1 MVKEQLIEWLK
12 SGKDMPVLSCTATK
26 VMKMAVDGASA
37 QELAKVILESPALTA
52 KVLRLVNSPF
62 YGLSQK
68 VSTIQHAIALLGFKM
83 VCNLVLSISIVEAF
97 ALKKKGRFDHKR
109 FCRDAFC
116 SAVAADMIARECGC
130 QEPEEVFVLGLLH
143 DIGVLVMATYQPD
156 LFDTVLER
164 KEASGQPMKAI
175 EQEIMGIDHT
185 ELGEII
191 AEQWCLPPA
200 IRLTIRYHHDPDRV
214 VSEHIHAQ
222 KLCRIIY
229 LSDIMLEIFRGEDG
243 HRTAQFSREAR
254 RFFKFT
260 QDQIN
265 SLLNS
270 FVTRVKDLADVFEI
284 NTADIR
290 DYYQILQE
298 ANTKLGK
305 INIEYDVLVKKLHQ
319 EQEKLAVESARVQES
334 EEKYRQLFENASD
347 AIAILDSNEKLLEV
361 NKKFYEMSGYN
372 REEITA
378 LSLQNLFS
386 AHDVDKF
393 LKSLGLLKKQGALL
407 KPLNLVAVTKEGKE
421 QDIEVKLSCLCKDGS
436 RTSFQAIIRDVTH
449 RKKEEEI
456 RIQQEK
462 LKAVIEMAGA
472 AAHELAQPM
481 TALLG
486 ITELLMLKIAPEYP
500 NYQTIDTIYKQ
511 VHKMAE
517 TTQKIS
523 RITRYIIKE
532 FPGGIKIVDI
542 NEASKPS
549 LLNDSNPK
557 TSFN

>member
-1 MVKEQLIEWLK
+1 
-12 SGKDMPVLSCTATK
+12 
-26 VMKMAVDGASA
+26 
-37 QELAKVILESPALTA
+37 
-52 KVLRLVNSPF
+52 
-62 YGLSQK
+62 
-68 VSTIQHAIALLGFKM
+68 
-83 VCNLVLSISIVEAF
+83 
-97 ALKKKGRFDHKR
+97 
-109 FCRDAFC
+109 
-116 SAVAADMIARECGC
+116 
-130 QEPEEVFVLGLLH
+130 
-143 DIGVLVMATYQPD
+143 
-156 LFDTVLER
+156 
-164 KEASGQPMKAI
+164 
-175 EQEIMGIDHT
+175 
-185 ELGEII
+185 
-191 AEQWCLPPA
+191 
-200 IRLTIRYHHDPDRV
+200 
-214 VSEHIHAQ
+214 
-222 KLCRIIY
+222 
-229 LSDIMLEIFRGEDG
+229 MLEIFRGEDG

-270 FVTRVKDLADVFEI
+270 FVTRVKGLADVFEI

-334 EEKYRQLFENASD
+334 EEKYKQLFENASD

-436 RTSFQAIIRDVTH
+436 QTGFQAIIRDITH

-486 ITELLMLKIAPEYP
+486 ITELLMLKIAPEDP
-500 NYQTIDTIYKQ
+500 NYQTINTIYKQ

-549 LLNDSNPK
+549 LNDSNPK

>member
-1 MVKEQLIEWLK
+1 MVKKQLIEWLK
-12 SGKDMPVLSCTATK
+12 SGKDIPVLSSTATK
-26 VMKMAVDGASA
+26 VMKMAVDGANA
-37 QELAKVILESPALTA
+37 QELARVILESPALTA

-68 VSTIQHAIALLGFKM
+68 VSTIQHAITLLGFKM

-97 ALKKKGRFDHKR
+97 ALKKKGMFDHKK

-116 SAVAADMIARECGC
+116 SAVAADMIARECGY
-130 QEPEEVFVLGLLH
+130 QQPEEVFVLGLLH

-156 LFDTVLER
+156 LFDAVLER

-175 EQEIMGIDHT
+175 EQEILGVDHT

-191 AEQWCLPPA
+191 AGQWCLPPA
-200 IRLTIRYHHDPDRV
+200 MSLTMRYHHHPDLM
-214 VSEHIHAQ
+214 VSDHSHAQ
-222 KLCRIIY
+222 KMCRIIY
-229 LSDIMLEIFRGEDG
+229 LSDIMLEIFMGEDG
-243 HRTAQFSREAR
+243 HRTAQFSREAM

-260 QDQIN
+260 QDQID

-270 FVTRVKDLADVFEI
+270 FVTRVKDLADVLEI
-284 NTADIR
+284 NTANIR

-319 EQEKLAVESARVQES
+319 EQEKLAIESARVQES

-347 AIAILDSNEKLLEV
+347 AIAILEPSGKLLEV
-361 NKKFYEMSGYN
+361 NKKFCEMSGYT
-372 REEITA
+372 REEIAT
-378 LSLQNLFS
+378 LSLRSLFPM
-386 AHDVDKF
+386 HDVESF

-407 KPLNLVAVTKEGKE
+407 KPLNLVAITKEGKE
-421 QDIEVKLSCLCKDGS
+421 QNIEVKLSRLCKNGS
-436 RTSFQAIIRDVTH
+436 PTSFQAIIRDVTH

-456 RIQQEK
+456 KIQQEK
-462 LKAVIEMAGA
+462 LKAVVEMAGA
-472 AAHELAQPM
+472 AAHELSQPM

-486 ITELLMLKIAPEYP
+486 ITELFMLRISSEDP
-500 NYQTIDTIYKQ
+500 NYQTINTIHKQ

-517 TTQKIS
+517 TTQQIS

-549 LLNDSNPK
+549 LHGSNKK

>member
-1 MVKEQLIEWLK
+1 MLKKQLIEWLK
-12 SGKDMPVLSCTATK
+12 SEKDIPVLSSTATK
-26 VMKMAVDGASA
+26 VMRMAVDGATA

-68 VSTIQHAIALLGFKM
+68 VSTIQHAITLLGFKM

-97 ALKKKGRFDHKR
+97 VLKKKGRFDHKK

-116 SAVAADMIARECGC
+116 SAVAADMIARECGYH
-130 QEPEEVFVLGLLH
+130 EPEEVFVLGLLH
-143 DIGVLVMATYQPD
+143 DIGVVVMATYQTD
-156 LFDTVLER
+156 VFDIILGK
-164 KEASGQPMKAI
+164 KEASGQPMKMI
-175 EQEIMGIDHT
+175 EQEILGIDHT
-185 ELGEII
+185 ELGEVI

-200 IRLTIRYHHDPDRV
+200 MSLIIRYHHNPDQM
-214 VSEHIHAQ
+214 VSDDIHAQ

-243 HRTAQFSREAR
+243 HRTALFSREAK

-270 FVTRVKDLADVFEI
+270 LVTRVKDLADLFEI
-284 NTADIR
+284 NTSDIK

-298 ANTKLGK
+298 ANTRLGK
-305 INIEYDVLVKKLHQ
+305 INIEYDILVKKLHQ

-347 AIAILDSNEKLLEV
+347 AIAILDPDGKLLEV

-372 REEITA
+372 REDIAA
-378 LSLQNLFS
+378 LSLQNLFTVYDS
-386 AHDVDKF
+386 DKF
-393 LKSLGLLKKQGALL
+393 LKSLGLLKKQGVLL
-407 KPLNLVAVTKEGKE
+407 KPLELIAVTKEGKK
-421 QDIEVKLSCLCKDGS
+421 QYTEVKLSCLYKDGNG
-436 RTSFQAIIRDVTH
+436 TGFQAIIRDVTH

-456 RIQQEK
+456 RVQQEK

-486 ITELLMLKIAPEYP
+486 ITELLMLKIAPEDP
-500 NYQTIDTIYKQ
+500 NHQTINTIYNQ

-549 LLNDSNPK
+549 LNNSNSK
-557 TSFN
+557 II